1 MTSSPN
7 QVSRRAGWLHAH
19 RTFLTCLLLMLAAW
33 LEYAPSLQYDFVYYD
48 DVRILRNHPELYG
61 QINFSQDFKA
71 IFVTCFPREEPLLLR
86 DVSWAVDSR
95 MFGFPNPFGY
105 HLGNVLLQGLVV
117 PLLYCF
123 LLGNTQRPNFAL
135 AVTVGFLILG
145 IHTEPVAWIMGRKD
159 ILSALFMLLALCA
172 QTRRLTT
179 GHAPARWGWYLI
191 TLAAFA
197 CGVLSKISVLSF
209 PVVLLLHSLLFPY
222 LRGERPANRSFDWDR
237 TLAREVALFLPAMAF
252 SIWIYL
258 WYAGTIA
265 KTGLLDR
272 GYTAHGLAHLWNL
285 LMVNPLVLWVY
296 LQQTFFPSHLK
307 VFYAWPGLTVYPAW
321 QIAVALGTVAALLG
335 IGLWLFRRHKD
346 LFFYFAA
353 FFILMV
359 PYANLQYIGI
369 WVAERYLYFSSFCLL
384 ALAVTLGAEILRRPR
399 PLLRASV
406 LALGLWTAG
415 MNLFQTHAYQPA
427 WRNGMTLWQY
437 HLLYA
442 QSSPGTYEN
451 LAAYYYA
458 QITPLSTPAEITRIL
473 HKVAVVADAGLT
485 QFWPDRRQ
493 PPPPQTYYLFFLRSL
508 VEEMEGMPEQ
518 ALNSLL
524 ISDQLHPGF
533 DATNLNLARLY
544 HSLAGLT
551 KDTVQQERYAAA
563 ARDRFSQYI
572 LLAYRGRT
580 PPPDLQKE
588 LADYEAQCSGTN
600 HAALPVNQ
608 NSP

>member
-1 MTSSPN
+1 
-7 QVSRRAGWLHAH
+7 
-19 RTFLTCLLLMLAAW
+19 
-33 LEYAPSLQYDFVYYD
+33 
-48 DVRILRNHPELYG
+48 
-61 QINFSQDFKA
+61 
-71 IFVTCFPREEPLLLR
+71 
-86 DVSWAVDSR
+86 
-95 MFGFPNPFGY
+95 
-105 HLGNVLLQGLVV
+105 
-117 PLLYCF
+117 
-123 LLGNTQRPNFAL
+123 
-135 AVTVGFLILG
+135 
-145 IHTEPVAWIMGRKD
+145 
-159 ILSALFMLLALCA
+159 
-172 QTRRLTT
+172 
-179 GHAPARWGWYLI
+179 
-191 TLAAFA
+191 
-197 CGVLSKISVLSF
+197 
-209 PVVLLLHSLLFPY
+209 LHSLFFPY
-222 LRGERPANRSFDWDR
+222 LRGERPANSPFAWGR
-237 TLAREVALFLPAMAF
+237 TLARETALFLPAMAF
-252 SIWIYL
+252 SLWIYL
-258 WYAGTIA
+258 WYGGTIA

-296 LQQTFFPSHLK
+296 LQQTFFPWHLK
-307 VFYAWPGLTVYPAW
+307 VLYAWPGLTVYPAW

-458 QITPLSTPAEITRIL
+458 QITPQSTPEEITRIL

-493 PPPPQTYYLFFLRSL
+493 PPPPQTSFLFFLRSL
-508 VEEMEGMPEQ
+508 VEEMEGMPDQ

-524 ISDQLHPGF
+524 ISDQLHPRF

-544 HSLAGLT
+544 HKLAGLSH
-551 KDTVQQERYAAA
+551 DPAQQERYSAA

-572 LLAYRGRT
+572 VLVYRGRT
-580 PPPDLQKE
+580 PPPDVQKE
-588 LADYEAQCSGTN
+588 LAEYEAQCSVTN
-600 HAALPVNQ
+600 QVAAPADNKVA
-608 NSP
+608 P